1 MNTCLLDAISVGEYF
16 GTIGIYLA
24 LVVFEKIAIVWSNC
38 IVDLLF
44 KKEIFEIFSK
54 SFGIA

>member
-1 MNTCLLDAISVGEYF
+1 MNTRLLDAVLVGEYF
-16 GTIGIYLA
+16 GRIGISVA
-24 LVVFEKIAIVWSNC
+24 LVEFEKIAIVWSNC